1 MDSGINVDMFK
12 LFLILYA
19 DNIVIFANSKEQLQ
33 LNVDALYEY
42 CQRWKMIVNINK
54 TKFMV
59 FRKSGRLT
67 ALTTFYYNNE
77 ELEKVGKFPYLGI
90 VFSTGGSFSDSQN
103 ALSGQALKAIFQINK
118 YLYKFTNISDRHRLD
133 LFDKLI
139 SPILNYANQVWG
151 FIQGSS
157 IERVHLQ
164 YVRLDSPKQRC
175 ASPTD
180 G

>member
-1 MDSGINVDMFK
+1 MS
-12 LFLILYA
+12 
-19 DNIVIFANSKEQLQ
+19 
-33 LNVDALYEY
+33 
-42 CQRWKMIVNINK
+42 VNMNK
-54 TKFMV
+54 TKVMV

-67 ALTTFYYNNE
+67 SLTQFYYNNE
-77 ELEKVGKFPYLGI
+77 ELEIVEKFSYLGI
-90 VFSTGGSFSDSQN
+90 VFSTGGSFSN
-103 ALSGQALKAIFQINK
+103 
-118 YLYKFTNISDRHRLD
+118 

-139 SPILNYANQVWG
+139 SPVLNYASQVWG

-164 YVRLDSPKQRC
+164 YFRLDSPKQRC